1 MNIDAN
7 DVINKYR
14 QLVSELQYNLL
25 VTQVQVEQL
34 QKELTDV
41 KKDKDKATE

>member
-7 DVINKYR
+7 DVIGKYR

-25 VTQVQVEQL
+25 VTQVQVEEL
-34 QKELTDV
+34 QKELSNV
-41 KKDKDKATE
+41 KKNQDKATE

>member
-41 KKDKDKATE
+41 KKDKDKAAE

>member
-41 KKDKDKATE
+41 KKDKDQASE

>member
-7 DVINKYR
+7 DVIAKYR

-34 QKELTDV
+34 QKELADA
-41 KKDKDKATE
+41 KKDQDKATD

>member
-41 KKDKDKATE
+41 KKDKDKDTE

>member
-25 VTQVQVEQL
+25 VTQVQVEEL
-34 QKELTDV
+34 QKELSNV
-41 KKDKDKATE
+41 KKDKDTTAG

>member
-34 QKELTDV
+34 QKELADA
-41 KKDKDKATE
+41 KKDQDKVAE

>member
-34 QKELTDV
+34 QKELADV

>member
-7 DVINKYR
+7 DVIGKYR

-34 QKELTDV
+34 QKELADA
-41 KKDKDKATE
+41 KKDKDKAAE

>member
-41 KKDKDKATE
+41 KKDQDKATE

>member
-25 VTQVQVEQL
+25 VTQVQVEEL
-34 QKELTDV
+34 QKELSNV
-41 KKDKDKATE
+41 QKDKDTTAD